1 MLVDIGLPG
10 LNGYEVAERIR
21 AESWGASVLLL
32 ALTGWGHPD
41 DRAKS
46 VQAGFDYHLVKPVA
60 LTVLTELL
68 ARHATQP
75 TA

>member
-1 MLVDIGLPG
+1 M
-10 LNGYEVAERIR
+10 
-21 AESWGASVLLL
+21 
-32 ALTGWGHPD
+32 HPD

-46 VQAGFDYHLVKPVA
+46 VQAGFDYHLVKPVELA
-60 LTVLTELL
+60 VLTELL